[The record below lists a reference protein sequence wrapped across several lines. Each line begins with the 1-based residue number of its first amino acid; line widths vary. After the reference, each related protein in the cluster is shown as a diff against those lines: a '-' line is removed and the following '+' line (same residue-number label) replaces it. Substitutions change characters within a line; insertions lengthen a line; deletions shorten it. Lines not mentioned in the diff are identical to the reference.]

1 MRLSLALSVMWNSL
15 PAEVTMMLSVSL
27 TKEVASKGLKYTSAA
42 AGEGGAAHAQ
52 RQAAIP
58 AAIALA
64 RINDSL

>member
-1 MRLSLALSVMWNSL
+1 
-15 PAEVTMMLSVSL
+15 MMLSVSL